1 MKFFIPAISDSSE
14 AEDFYASLAARYG
27 AAVLDVRIY
36 KLSWRHNKQKM
47 TCCVGE
53 PLPAYYETGRA
64 PVVAIFDCE
73 RLYQICTV
81 DQGVVNRICA
91 EKNINSDVEYFYS
104 E

>member
-53 PLPAYYETGRA
+53 PLPAYYETGKA
-64 PVVAIFDCE
+64 PVVAIFDRE
-73 RLYQICTV
+73 KLYQVCTV
-81 DQGVVNRICA
+81 DQGVVTSKWVG
-91 EKNINSDVEYFYS
+91 KNINSDVEYFCS